1 MDPNVKQRLQ
11 AAMPQL
17 RCEYHIAELFVF
29 GSYARGQ
36 ESSTSDVDIAVQ
48 LSQPA
53 TLRSFMA
60 LQFFLEE
67 LLGKPVDLVEISQI
81 RQELFGSIQRDFV
94 NVA

>member
-1 MDPNVKQRLQ
+1 MNPVIQQRLLDV
-11 AAMPQL
+11 MPRL
-17 RCEYHIAELFVF
+17 RCEYHIEKLFVF

-36 ESSTSDVDIAVQ
+36 ETATSDVDIAVQ
-48 LSQPA
+48 LSRPA

-67 LLGKPVDLVEISQI
+67 LLEKPVDLVEISQI
-81 RQELFGSIQRDFV
+81 RQELFPSIQSDFV